1 MRQTTWL
8 GRQRNLKPEVSLKA
22 PLGNPTRPFSLF
34 LRTTSVEWSVH
45 QGPEGQGAE
54 DAGSA
59 P

>member
-1 MRQTTWL
+1 MWL
-8 GRQRNLKPEVSLKA
+8 GHQRNVKPEVPLKG
-22 PLGNPTRPFSLF
+22 PLGNLTHPFSLF

-45 QGPEGQGAE
+45 EGPAGQGAE